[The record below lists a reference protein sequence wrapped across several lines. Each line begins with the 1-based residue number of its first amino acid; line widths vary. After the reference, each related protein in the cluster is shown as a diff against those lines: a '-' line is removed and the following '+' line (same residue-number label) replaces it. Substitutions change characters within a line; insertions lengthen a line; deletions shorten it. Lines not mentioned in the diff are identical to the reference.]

1 MRLHKMCRRFF
12 QEVICVSKVKLSVI
26 STWHYVKLVFRSLM
40 FLAGLTVY
48 ILHRRSGTGEA
59 GLARYAPVLIF
70 LWVMYAISMTLRF
83 FPSPTESMG
92 CQKQFARNY
101 KPIPAGK
108 HGFVQPRKHGTM
120 MAAASWVV
128 LNGLIGLIY
137 FLGWI
142 DKGILMLISLAYG
155 VCDMICILFF
165 CPFQTWM
172 MKNKCCNTCR
182 IYNWDYAM
190 MFTPMLFIGG
200 FWAWSLLGMSL
211 VLMARWEI
219 TFFRHPERFLEAC
232 NDSLACRNCQEKLCS
247 HKKQLQHLL
256 KELKR

>member
-1 MRLHKMCRRFF
+1 
-12 QEVICVSKVKLSVI
+12 
-26 STWHYVKLVFRSLM
+26 
-40 FLAGLTVY
+40 
-48 ILHRRSGTGEA
+48 
-59 GLARYAPVLIF
+59 
-70 LWVMYAISMTLRF
+70 MTLRF

-92 CQKQFARNY
+92 CQKQFARNFR
-101 KPIPAGK
+101 PMPAGK
-108 HGFVQPRKHGTM
+108 HGFVKPRRHGTLM
-120 MAAASWVV
+120 AASWVV
-128 LNGLIGLIY
+128 LNGLIGLMY

-142 DKGILMLISLAYG
+142 DKGILVLISLAYG
-155 VCDMICILFF
+155 VCDLICILFF

-190 MFTPMLFIGG
+190 MFTPLLFVGG
-200 FWAWSLLGMSL
+200 FWGWSLLGMSL

-247 HKKQLQHLL
+247 HMKQVQHLL

>member
-1 MRLHKMCRRFF
+1 M
-12 QEVICVSKVKLSVI
+12 SKVKLSVI
-26 STWHYVKLVFRSLM
+26 STWHYVKLVFRSLL

-48 ILHRRSGTGEA
+48 ILHRRDGTGEA
-59 GLARYAPVLIF
+59 GLAEYALVLLV
-70 LWVMYAISMTLRF
+70 LWVFYAISMTLRF

-92 CQKQFARNY
+92 CQKQFARNFR
-101 KPIPAGK
+101 PMPAGK
-108 HGFVQPRKHGTM
+108 HGFVKPRKHGTVM
-120 MAAASWVV
+120 VAISWVA
-128 LNGLIGLIY
+128 LNGLIGFIY
-137 FLGWI
+137 WLGWI

-155 VCDMICILFF
+155 VCDMVCILFF

-190 MFTPMLFIGG
+190 MFTPLLFVGG
-200 FWAWSLLGMSL
+200 FWGWSLLGMSL